1 MGCLFLPEV
10 QLSGFYPD
18 DSTLEKRTSMNL
30 NEGES
35 CSVMSNS
42 LEPHGLYNSPW
53 NPPGQNT
60 GVGSLSLLQGIFRTQ
75 GSNPS
80 LPHCSWIL
88 YQLSHKKSPTMLSLG
103 SLSLL
108 QWIFLTQ
115 ESNQGQGLLH
125 CRWILYQLGYQGR
138 PHSWTEEFTSMQW
151 TFPALILERNLWG
164 YGPSH
169 MHWVSY
175 WC

>member
-53 NPPGQNT
+53 NSLGQNT
-60 GVGSLSLLQGIFRTQ
+60 GVGRLSRIQGIFPTQ

-80 LPHCSWIL
+80 LLHCRWIL
-88 YQLSHKKSPTMLSLG
+88 YQLSHKKSPTMLYWVAYPFSSG
-103 SLSLL
+103 SS
-108 QWIFLTQ
+108 WPR
-115 ESNQGQGLLH
+115 NQTRASVSCIVGGF
-125 CRWILYQLGYQGR
+125 
-138 PHSWTEEFTSMQW
+138 FTNWAIREDPIHELRSS
-151 TFPALILERNLWG
+151 PVCS
-164 YGPSH
+164 GPSLH
-169 MHWVSY
+169 SF
-175 WC
+175 